1 MDGWDVSSL
10 PDMGYTYGTTVSN
23 GKSENYL
30 RIWRREKTGW
40 KIAVEVLR
48 Y

>member
-1 MDGWDVSSL
+1 MGVSSAQ
-10 PDMGYTYGTTVSN
+10 DMGYTYGTATIN
-23 GKSENYL
+23 DKTENYL
-30 RIWRREKTGW
+30 RVWRREKTGW